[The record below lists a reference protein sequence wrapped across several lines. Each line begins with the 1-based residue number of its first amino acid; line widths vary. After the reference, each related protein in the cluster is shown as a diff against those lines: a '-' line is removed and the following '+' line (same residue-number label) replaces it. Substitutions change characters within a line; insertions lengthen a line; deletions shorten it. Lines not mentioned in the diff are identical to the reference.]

1 MMEGAM
7 ETVFW
12 VIVAIIVVA
21 VAYVCALN
29 LRKRKGVF
37 GREPSMS
44 DVAPST
50 KEHGV
55 DLQAHRKTYD
65 DVT

>member
-7 ETVFW
+7 QNVFW
-12 VIVAIIVVA
+12 VIVALIVLA
-21 VAYVCALN
+21 VAYALAQN

>member
-1 MMEGAM
+1 MQN
-7 ETVFW
+7 VFW
-12 VIVAIIVVA
+12 VIVAVIVLA
-21 VAYVCALN
+21 VAYALAQN

>member
-1 MMEGAM
+1 MMEGVM

-12 VIVAIIVVA
+12 VIVAIIVLA
-21 VAYVCALN
+21 VAYVCAQN
-29 LRKRKGVF
+29 LRKRKGRF

-44 DVAPST
+44 DLAPST

>member
-12 VIVAIIVVA
+12 VIVAIIMLA
-21 VAYVCALN
+21 VAYVCAQN

-55 DLQAHRKTYD
+55 YLQAHRKTYD